1 MAETTNELLL
11 VESVR
16 SLLHATDGSHLLVD
30 LEERVL
36 RHRHAQ
42 VRGLGPVALER
53 VFMELDREG
62 LRVRRLLMQGGRV
75 RCSLEAASKGLYT
88 SRVSLRTQPT
98 RDGASR
104 FWAHG
109 RCQSVTVRGR
119 PWWKE

>member
-11 VESVR
+11 VEGICG
-16 SLLHATDGSHLLVD
+16 LLHATDGSHLLVN
-30 LEERVL
+30 LEKRVL
-36 RHRHAQ
+36 RHGHAQ
-42 VRGLGPVALER
+42 VRGLGPVALEG
-53 VFMELDREG
+53 VLMELDREG

-75 RCSLEAASKGLYT
+75 RCRLEGASKGLYT
-88 SRVSLRTQPT
+88 SLMSLHTPT
-98 RDGASR
+98 TGHGASQ